1 MNTHTKRTW
10 RAKRPTSITIHP
22 KAGTTYMNGYG
33 DMAHARPFE
42 IKIKGTRWKKLTQSL
57 LITTPFTS
65 HAVVTFNDGSFLQI
79 EI

>member
-1 MNTHTKRTW
+1 MNTPTKRTW

-22 KAGTTYMNGYG
+22 KAGTKVMNGYG

-65 HAVVTFNDGSFLQI
+65 HAVVTFDDGSFLQI